1 MKGIILAGGKGT
13 RLYPMTQ
20 VVSKQLLPIYD
31 KPLIY
36 YPMSSL
42 MMAGIKEILIIS
54 TTHDL
59 LRYFELFGDGSQL
72 GISIKYATQDKP
84 GGIPEAFII
93 GEDFIGKDSVALILG
108 DNIFYS
114 QILSKLL
121 YDAAMNEKGATIF
134 GVYNKSPKDFGVLG
148 FNRHGQVT
156 SIEEKPENPKSNY
169 VIPGLYFYDN
179 DVIEM
184 SKKLKPSSRN
194 ELEVT
199 DLNKMYLSQ
208 GKLRVKILGRGAAW
222 FDAGTHDWLLEASQ
236 FISTIQNRQGLYIAC
251 LEEIAFN
258 LGYIDVH
265 QLRGLAHG
273 LKGNDYGNYLR
284 MIADGKIEIEVLV

>member
-1 MKGIILAGGKGT
+1 MKGIILAGGYGT
-13 RLYPMTQ
+13 RMYPLTK
-20 VVSKQLLPIYD
+20 VISKHLLPVYD

-42 MMAGIKEILIIS
+42 LIAGIKDILIIA
-54 TTHDL
+54 TPHDIP
-59 LRYFELFGDGSQL
+59 RYHELFGDGSQL
-72 GISIKYATQDKP
+72 GISIKYAAQDKP

-93 GEDFIGKDSVALILG
+93 GEEFIGKDNVALILG

-121 YDAAMNEKGATIF
+121 YNAAMNKKGATIF
-134 GVYNKSPKDFGVLG
+134 GVYNNSPKDFGVLG

-156 SIEEKPENPKSNY
+156 SIEEKPNNPKSNY

-199 DLNKMYLSQ
+199 DLNKMYLSE
-208 GKLRVKILGRGAAW
+208 GKLNVKILG
-222 FDAGTHDWLLEASQ
+222 TS
-236 FISTIQNRQGLYIAC
+236 
-251 LEEIAFN
+251 
-258 LGYIDVH
+258 
-265 QLRGLAHG
+265 
-273 LKGNDYGNYLR
+273 
-284 MIADGKIEIEVLV
+284 KI